1 MSPIFVP
8 PQPVPIIRQQIRN
21 QADIQEQLRAYNRK
35 QQDLVGANAAAFD
48 ATNIDKRILFPMK
61 LTREGSE
68 AESKAG
74 FFDVP
79 EPMETPGQQVINL
92 EDVST
97 LAGFGEE
104 ESKLGESTAT
114 LPRGAAEMAPVSAAT
129 TIFEGVEPTERTLR
143 PPMRPRR
150 RAPSGG
156 MRVDELKAAI
166 RATGMAP
173 VGLASKRKEELQAI
187 AKQLGIDPF

>member
-21 QADIQEQLRAYNRK
+21 QADIQEQLRAYNRQ

-48 ATNIDKRILFPMK
+48 ATNIDKRVLFPMK

-68 AESKAG
+68 AESKAA
-74 FFDVP
+74 FLDEP
-79 EPMETPGQQVINL
+79 EPAQQFINL
-92 EDVST
+92 GDVESLT
-97 LAGFGEE
+97 GFGEE
-104 ESKLGESTAT
+104 ESKQAESMATQLPAPPSLMSQLTAETILEGE
-114 LPRGAAEMAPVSAAT
+114 
-129 TIFEGVEPTERTLR
+129 ERPERALR
-143 PPMRPRR
+143 PPMRPP

-156 MRVDELKAAI
+156 MRVDQLKDAI

-173 VGLASKRKEELQAI
+173 VGLSSMRKAELQAV
-187 AKQLGIDPF
+187 AKELGIDPF